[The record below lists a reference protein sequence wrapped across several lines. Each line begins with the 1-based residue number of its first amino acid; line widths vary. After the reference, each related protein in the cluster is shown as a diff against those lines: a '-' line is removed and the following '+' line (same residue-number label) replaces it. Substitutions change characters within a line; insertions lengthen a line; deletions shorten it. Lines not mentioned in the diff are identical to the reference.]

1 MAIQLD
7 CPACFKTLRVA
18 DSAMGTVTTCPKCRA
33 RMRVPRVVIPATTAG
48 SAFEPDD
55 SPLFAAPPASATDSP
70 FFASDDDGPANPVN
84 PRAVLAKR
92 NQRRMSRG
100 WIGVILAFV
109 LATVGVT
116 GTWWWSNRQNVV
128 RTAQAT
134 VIANATLSKDLNA
147 GDVNVTSADWRAM
160 TTSLEL
166 NPVDLTEEPK
176 MKVRFGSAADRLQL
190 SLTPLSE
197 RMLVAVPTSA
207 IAELQD
213 PATAAALQEAWK
225 AALSQSIGQMSKTV
239 QEAVAAGVPVK
250 LGSYGDVVGIEGLAG
265 PKGYHFR
272 AAVGTTAYPCVFEDA
287 NGQLYF
293 LVPPGTQSL
302 AVIPRDVGA
311 RKSLP
316 EKMRI
321 TATVK

>member
-18 DSAMGTVTTCPKCRA
+18 DAAMGTVIACPKCQA
-33 RMRVPRVVIPATTAG
+33 KMRVPRVAIPAATAG
-48 SAFEPDD
+48 SGFEPDP
-55 SPLFAAPPASATDSP
+55 SPMFAAPPASGEASP
-70 FFASDDDGPANPVN
+70 FFAADDDDGPGPQVN
-84 PRAVLAKR
+84 PHAVLAKR

-100 WIGVILAFV
+100 WIGMILAFA
-109 LATVGVT
+109 LATIGVT

-128 RTAQAT
+128 RTADAA

-166 NPVDLTEEPK
+166 NPVELTEAK

-190 SLTPLSE
+190 SLTPTSE

-213 PATAAALQEAWK
+213 PATVAALQEAWK
-225 AALSQSIGQMSKTV
+225 SALSHSVGQMSKSI
-239 QEAVAAGVPVK
+239 QEAVAAGVPAR
-250 LGSYGDVVGIEGLAG
+250 LGSYGDVVGMEGLAG
-265 PKGYHFR
+265 PKGYHFH

-287 NGQLYF
+287 NRQLYF

-302 AVIPRDVGA
+302 AVIPRDIGA
-311 RKSLP
+311 RNALP